1 MFLRTSFSLI
11 HAPEFCTHFD
21 MCTPEKF
28 FINFAAADG
37 KFIASLDSLSARQI
51 APLKNIQEE
60 SCVHRQR

>member
-1 MFLRTSFSLI
+1 MFLRTSCSLI
-11 HAPEFCTHFD
+11 HALEFCTHFD

-51 APLKNIQEE
+51 APLKNI
-60 SCVHRQR
+60 